1 MYPYDGTEV
10 DELLTKADIV
20 LYKAKESQK
29 GESIFYDEVIN
40 KQVTYDFRVEE
51 QLKLALKNR
60 EISVV
65 YQPQVDSQ
73 TQKVRGVEALCRWNN
88 AELGFVSPLDF
99 IPAAERLGLI
109 QELGE
114 YVLKQAC
121 EDTLQLMPNGDEA
134 IGVSVNV
141 SPKQVLENGFADRVE
156 RVVGQTGLAASRVT
170 LEITENILIKD
181 LQVVEPVLRQLREL
195 GFGISLD
202 DFGTGFSSL
211 NYLNSLPVSEIKI
224 DRSFIRK
231 LNTSPHSATLVRAI
245 IDIGNSCEMKVVAEG
260 VETDEQMTKLQQYEC
275 DLLQGFY
282 FDKPL
287 PVAGLMETYFPKA
300 TKRACDRHKHAEA
313 SI

>member
-1 MYPYDGTEV
+1 M
-10 DELLTKADIV
+10 
-20 LYKAKESQK
+20 
-29 GESIFYDEVIN
+29 
-40 KQVTYDFRVEE
+40 
-51 QLKLALKNR
+51 
-60 EISVV
+60 V
-65 YQPQVDSQ
+65 YQPQVDSK

-114 YVLKQAC
+114 YVLQQAC
-121 EDTLQLMPNGDEA
+121 EDTLLLMPNGPDA

-141 SPKQVLENGFADRVE
+141 SPKQVLESGFAERVE
-156 RVVGQTGLAASRVT
+156 HLVSATGLSASRVT

-181 LQVVEPVLRQLREL
+181 LHIVEPVLRQLREL

-211 NYLNSLPVSEIKI
+211 NYLNTLPVSEIKI
-224 DRSFIRK
+224 DRSFIGK
-231 LNTSPHSATLVRAI
+231 LNTSQHSATLVRAI
-245 IDIGNSCEMKVVAEG
+245 IDIGNSCQMKVVAEG
-260 VETDEQMTKLQQYEC
+260 VETDEQMAKLQQYEC

-287 PVAGLMETYFPKA
+287 PVAGLMATYFPKSPQ
-300 TKRACDRHKHAEA
+300 RARNVSEHAEA
-313 SI
+313 CI